1 MLHHPFRAVRERVG
15 TKNSSAMETLRS
27 SFREIPRALSLP
39 LRSLSE
45 APDRLR
51 FSKGGYLIS

>member
-1 MLHHPFRAVRERVG
+1 MLPHPFRAVRERVG
-15 TKNSSAMETLRS
+15 TKDSSAMKTLRS

-45 APDRLR
+45 APDPLR
-51 FSKGGYLIS
+51 FSKGGYLVT